1 MTDQN
6 LPQPPGGAWTP
17 AHQPVAGQA
26 PPPPPPTGA
35 VPPPPPTQQSWAP
48 APQQSWAP
56 PPPPP
61 GAPPAGTFNPTQV
74 GGSGRAYYRR
84 RGFRG
89 NGIYS
94 MVVGIISILVP
105 LVSLLVLRNGTF
117 TFLIILPV
125 AGLVYGIMSV
135 VQRNR
140 RGFGIAGIVLC
151 SVALLL
157 ELLLAVG

>member
-6 LPQPPGGAWTP
+6 TSQRPGPGAWGAPGQPGSYDQTPPPPPPGYAVAQPPTQQAWT
-17 AHQPVAGQA
+17 
-26 PPPPPPTGA
+26 PPPPPPT
-35 VPPPPPTQQSWAP
+35 
-48 APQQSWAP
+48 
-56 PPPPP
+56 
-61 GAPPAGTFNPTQV
+61 APPAAFNPTQV
-74 GGSGRAYYRR
+74 GGAGARYYRR
-84 RGFRG
+84 GGFRG

-94 MVVGIISILVP
+94 MVVGIISLLVP
-105 LVSLLVLRNGTF
+105 LVSLLALRNGQF

-151 SVALLL
+151 ALALLL
-157 ELLLAVG
+157 ELFLAI